1 MASATTEVTF
11 AREVRVVLIPD
22 GETVPV
28 AEGVPEGL
36 TGVPVRDGTCG
47 DGVGRAL
54 RCARMRETAGP

>member
-28 AEGVPEGL
+28 TRIEY
-36 TGVPVRDGTCG
+36 R
-47 DGVGRAL
+47 L
-54 RCARMRETAGP
+54 RRSVMQYIETNIKAAIAIEESI